1 MTVAGIEIAN
11 PDKVLFPGDGITKED
26 LGDYYAR
33 VAEVMLPHLEGRP
46 LHLQRF
52 PDGIEGEEIQQKRVP
67 DYFPEFVSRVEVPR
81 KADDTE
87 ILHALAANA
96 DTLVYL
102 ADQACITPH
111 AWLSRADRLDYPDQL
126 VLDLDPPRRDLDL
139 LRDAARA
146 LREVLEEIGLTCFVK
161 ATGSR
166 GLHVV
171 CPLDRRADFDEAR
184 AFAHGVADLVAARD
198 ADRLTTEPRK
208 AKRRGRLYLDT
219 TRNAYAQTAV
229 APYAVRARPG
239 APVATPLEWEEL
251 GKRDFN
257 PGRYTMRNIFR
268 RLSRKGDP
276 WEGINKHASSLDGPS
291 RRLDELRGEAGK
303 RKR

>member
-1 MTVAGIEIAN
+1 MSIAGVEISN
-11 PDKVLFPGDGITKED
+11 PDKVLFPDDGITKED
-26 LGDYYAR
+26 LADYYAR
-33 VAEVMLPHLEGRP
+33 VADVMLPHLAGRP

-52 PDGIEGEEIQQKRVP
+52 PDGIDGPEIQQKRVP
-67 DYFPEFVSRVEVPR
+67 DYFPDFVSRVEVPR

-87 ILHALAANA
+87 IIHAVAANA

-111 AWLSRADRLDYPDQL
+111 AWLSRVDRLDHPDQL
-126 VLDLDPPRRDLDL
+126 VFDLDPPRRDLDL

-146 LREVLEEIGLTCFVK
+146 LRDVLVEIGLACCLK

-171 CPLDRRADFDEAR
+171 CPLDRRADFDQVRAVAR
-184 AFAHGVADLVAARD
+184 DVADLVAARD
-198 ADRLTTEPRK
+198 PDRLTTEARK
-208 AKRRGRLYLDT
+208 GKRRGRLYLDT
-219 TRNAYAQTAV
+219 TRNAYAQTVV

-239 APVATPLEWEEL
+239 APVATPLDWDEV
-251 GKRDFN
+251 GKRDFE
-257 PGRYTMRNIFR
+257 PGRYTVRNIFR

-276 WEGINKHASSLDGPS
+276 WEDIGRHASSLS
-291 RRLDELRGEAGK
+291 AARRRLDELGDDLPTG
-303 RKR
+303 